1 MRVDNL
7 KEIVNTNLLP
17 GEDSICMMGEMKTMT
32 EFKGFPREAL
42 PFLKDLAQNNN
53 RPWFQEH
60 KSEYEQVVLEPSL
73 SFVVSF
79 GEKLK
84 SLSKGFNYDTRT
96 NGSGSIMR
104 IYRDVRFSKDKSP
117 YHTYMRLRFWE
128 GKGKAKDNPG
138 IFIWIDG
145 NEAGMHVGVHGF
157 SKEHLRAYR
166 DAVIDESSGA
176 ELDKSIKKVS
186 SSGEYAI
193 GGEHYKRTPR
203 GYPDDHPRKNL
214 LLHNSLHVSSPKIGA
229 DVITSRTFLDTC
241 FEHARVMLPI
251 HRWLV
256 DLYSEV

>member
-1 MRVDNL
+1 MNA
-7 KEIVNTNLLP
+7 
-17 GEDSICMMGEMKTMT
+17 MT
-32 EFKGFPREAL
+32 EFEGFPLEAL
-42 PFLKDLAQNNN
+42 SYLKDLAQNNN

-60 KSEYEQVVLEPSL
+60 KSEYEQAVLEPSL
-73 SFVVSF
+73 KFVVSF
-79 GEKLK
+79 GEKVQL
-84 SLSKGFNYDTRT
+84 LSKGFNYDTRT

-128 GKGKAKDNPG
+128 GKGKAKENPG
-138 IFIWIDG
+138 IFIRIDG
-145 NEAGMHVGVHGF
+145 NEAGIHVGVHGF
-157 SKEHLRAYR
+157 LKEHLKAYR
-166 DAVIDESSGA
+166 DAVINESLGA
-176 ELDKSIKKVS
+176 SLEKSIKKVA
-186 SSGEYAI
+186 SSGDYVI

-214 LLHNSLHVSSPKIGA
+214 LLHNTLYVSSPKIGA

-256 DLYSEV
+256 DLYTEVY

>member
-1 MRVDNL
+1 
-7 KEIVNTNLLP
+7 
-17 GEDSICMMGEMKTMT
+17 MMGDMNKMN
-32 EFKGFPREAL
+32 EFEGFPPETL
-42 PFLKDLAQNNN
+42 SFLKDLSQNND
-53 RPWFQEH
+53 RTWFQDH
-60 KSEYEQVVLEPSL
+60 KSKYEQAVLEPSL
-73 SFVVSF
+73 RFVVSF
-79 GEKLK
+79 GEKLQ
-84 SLSKGFNYDTRT
+84 SISKGFNYDART

-145 NEAGMHVGVHGF
+145 SEAGMHVGVHGF
-157 SKEHLRAYR
+157 SKEHLTAYR
-166 DAVIDESSGA
+166 DAVVEESSGA
-176 ELDKSIKKVS
+176 DLEKSIKKIS
-186 SSGEYAI
+186 SSRDYAI
-193 GGEHYKRTPR
+193 GGDHYKRTPR
-203 GYPDDHPRKNL
+203 GYPDDHPRKHL
-214 LLHNSLHVSSPKIGA
+214 LLHNTLYASSPKIGA

>member
-1 MRVDNL
+1 
-7 KEIVNTNLLP
+7 
-17 GEDSICMMGEMKTMT
+17 
-32 EFKGFPREAL
+32 
-42 PFLKDLAQNNN
+42 
-53 RPWFQEH
+53 
-60 KSEYEQVVLEPSL
+60 
-73 SFVVSF
+73 
-79 GEKLK
+79 
-84 SLSKGFNYDTRT
+84 
-96 NGSGSIMR
+96 MR

-145 NEAGMHVGVHGF
+145 NEAGMHVGVHEF

-203 GYPDDHPRKNL
+203 GFPDDHPRKNL
-214 LLHNSLHVSSPKIGA
+214 LLYNSLHVSSPKIGA
-229 DVITSRTFLDTC
+229 DVITSRTFIDTC
-241 FEHARVMLPI
+241 FEHSRVMLPI